1 MFYSLLTMPHSSD
14 IRASTRGQP
23 WRVWFSGAALEGS
36 VFTSIS
42 QHSAKNAG
50 ETLTFTPA
58 GIRGCL
64 SPSTFGPKMLP
75 ALQAAHGDELS
86 WEGAALCPHWG
97 VCGLFRALAEHQLS
111 DLLLP
116 HLRSYLPHQGPVC
129 LFRKGDYNI
138 YFPAEM
144 QSLVNRYL
152 SN

>member
-1 MFYSLLTMPHSSD
+1 MHEKCSHLGYGGGLF
-14 IRASTRGQP
+14 
-23 WRVWFSGAALEGS
+23 
-36 VFTSIS
+36 
-42 QHSAKNAG
+42 
-50 ETLTFTPA
+50 
-58 GIRGCL
+58 
-64 SPSTFGPKMLP
+64 PSTAGPEMPP
-75 ALQAAHGDELS
+75 ALQAAHGGELS
-86 WEGAALCPHWG
+86 GEGLVCAHWG
-97 VCGLFRALAEHQLS
+97 FYGWFRALAEHLLS